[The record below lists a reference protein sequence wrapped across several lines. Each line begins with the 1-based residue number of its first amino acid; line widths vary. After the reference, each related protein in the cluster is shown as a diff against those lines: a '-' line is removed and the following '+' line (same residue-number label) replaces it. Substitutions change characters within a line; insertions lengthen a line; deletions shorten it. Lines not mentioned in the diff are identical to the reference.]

1 MSEKEVIWR
10 MRLNIFHQ
18 RDNKKRTI
26 TYLCKKYGVSRTWF
40 YK

>member
-1 MSEKEVIWR
+1 MSEKEFIWR